1 MTEKKK
7 KWLVIAVLTAMF
19 LFGCCFVKDAGVYF
33 DEKSEQE
40 ILYMNVLQYSDVFHI
55 NKISGALRDRGI
67 IPICESVERDHG
79 IATHYL
85 STPILML
92 LDSRADLQSTAWHM
106 YTYVLFFLGVV
117 YMYRLL
123 GEVFQSK
130 RTALAGAMIL
140 FFSPRIFG
148 DGLYNNKD
156 CVLLAM
162 VIVMLFYGVRFIEK
176 RNFGSAVLLG
186 ISAAFAGNLK
196 ISGIYV
202 LALIG
207 IYYLICLTVKKEWN
221 RHSFL
226 AGLTAAGT
234 AFLGY
239 LALTPAIWGQGFH
252 LIRFIQW
259 NLSNATNF
267 SRTDGAVLFEG
278 QMYRYSEN
286 PLPWYYLPKIIT
298 LTIPVPVSVMIV
310 AGVLL
315 WVKFG
320 RRWNKAG
327 ELYPLFALI
336 PAIPVIAAMVGKPN
350 IYNGWR
356 HFYFIYGAMIVLASY
371 TVHYMI
377 HVAKYKKVTTAV
389 LSLCIAVQVAGVSEN
404 GIASTTYMNSLAG
417 GDAGGRY
424 ELDYYGV
431 TAKRILKSLVDSYGN
446 ICVKPDSKGAVIVNR
461 EALPSE
467 YRDKITLVYTDEDI
481 EQAKKDGETVLGFIN
496 TSYDET
502 DGITNGNECRGFK
515 AWDNTYVK
523 IRVY

>member
-7 KWLVIAVLTAMF
+7 RWLVIAVLIAMF
-19 LFGCCFVKDAGVYF
+19 LFGCCFVRETGVYF
-33 DEKSEQE
+33 DERSEQE
-40 ILYMNVLQYSDVFHI
+40 ILYMNILQYSDVFHI
-55 NKISGALRDRGI
+55 NRISGVLRNRGI

-85 STPILML
+85 CAPILML
-92 LDSRADLQSTAWHM
+92 LEGRADLQSTAWHM
-106 YTYVLFFLGVV
+106 YTYILFFMGVV

-140 FFSPRIFG
+140 FFSPKIFG

-156 CVLLAM
+156 CVLLSM
-162 VIVMLFYGVRFIEK
+162 VIIMLFYGVCFIEK
-176 RNFGSAVLLG
+176 RDFRSAVLLG
-186 ISAAFAGNLK
+186 ISAGFACNLK

-207 IYYLICLTVKKEWN
+207 AYYLICLTVKKQWN
-221 RHSFL
+221 RRHFL
-226 AGLTAAGT
+226 VGVTAAGT
-234 AFLGY
+234 AFLCY
-239 LALTPAIWGQGFH
+239 LILTPAIWGQGFQ

-259 NLSNATNF
+259 NLSNVTKF
-267 SRTDGAVLFEG
+267 SRIDGTVLFEG
-278 QMYRYSEN
+278 KMYRHSVN
-286 PLPWYYLPKIIT
+286 PLPWYYLPKIIV
-298 LTIPVPVSVMIV
+298 LTIPVYVSVMIA
-310 AGVLL
+310 AGAVL
-315 WVKFG
+315 WGKYR
-320 RRWNKAG
+320 RRWGTAG
-327 ELYPLFALI
+327 QFYPLFVL
-336 PAIPVIAAMVGKPN
+336 IPVIPLAVAMAGNPN

-356 HFYFIYGAMIVLASY
+356 HFYFVYGSMIVLSSY

-377 HVAKYKKVTTAV
+377 HVTKYKKVSTAV
-389 LSLCIAVQVAGVSEN
+389 LSLCIAIQVAGISEN
-404 GIASTTYMNSLAG
+404 GSASAAYMNRLAG

-431 TAKRILKSLVDSYGN
+431 TAKRILMSLVDSYGD
-446 ICVKPDSKGAVIVNR
+446 ICVKSDSKGAVIVNR
-461 EALPSE
+461 EALPSN

-481 EQAKKDGETVLGFIN
+481 EQAKKDGQTVLGFIN
-496 TSYDET
+496 TSYDGT
-502 DGITNGNECRGFK
+502 DGITNENECWDWK